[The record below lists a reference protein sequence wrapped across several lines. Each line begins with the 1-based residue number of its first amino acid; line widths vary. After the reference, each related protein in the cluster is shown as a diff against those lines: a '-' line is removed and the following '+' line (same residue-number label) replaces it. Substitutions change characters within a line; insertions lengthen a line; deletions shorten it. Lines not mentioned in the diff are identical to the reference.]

1 MSKLDELRRKTQERL
16 QTARN
21 RLDETRE
28 RLGRVE
34 DRLENTRA
42 RLTNR
47 SGLDER
53 SSRSTPIEHRDAR
66 EHLDRK
72 DPQSGSVQISNES
85 PPRSGISSNQQAKR
99 KALFI
104 GNNAYDD
111 SPLFKC
117 VNDAKEME
125 RAFAK
130 LGYQTTLQINQGS
143 EEMFETFKV
152 FKEAVQ
158 PEDEVVISFAGHGAQ
173 INSEVHLVSIDG
185 ASLNLYEYLDM
196 IEQKGP
202 KMTMIIID
210 ACRDQ
215 HRISL
220 RTLPQSS
227 DDPNIKYAS
236 GSSHWL
242 HAKVRGRASVFATSH
257 NSRALELRELDHGIF
272 TYYFLKELNRPGR
285 KPIRDVITRVR
296 QAVAKQTND
305 EQIVSFHDEL
315 SGEFYFSR

>member
-1 MSKLDELRRKTQERL
+1 MSKLEELRRKSQERL
-16 QTARN
+16 QAARN

-34 DRLENTRA
+34 DRLEDTRA

-53 SSRSTPIEHRDAR
+53 SSRPVPIEHRDAG

-72 DPQSGSVQISNES
+72 DPQSGSVHVSNDDF
-85 PPRSGISSNQQAKR
+85 PGFGNSSNQQAKR

-104 GNNAYDD
+104 GNNTYDD

-130 LGYQTTLQINQGS
+130 LGYQTTLQINQTS
-143 EEMFETFKV
+143 EEMLETFKA

-158 PEDEVVISFAGHGAQ
+158 SEDEVVISFAGHGAQ

-185 ASLNLYEYLDM
+185 AYLNLYEYLDM

-210 ACRDQ
+210 ACRVQD
-215 HRISL
+215 RIPL
-220 RTLPQSS
+220 PTLPQSS

-236 GSSHWL
+236 GSSRWFHS
-242 HAKVRGRASVFATSH
+242 KVRGRASVFATSH
-257 NSRALELRELDHGIF
+257 NSRAQEPPGLDHGIF
-272 TYYFLKELNRPGR
+272 TYYFLKELNKPGR